1 VQGLHNPDGAN
12 LVIGWN
18 QLQRHWMG
26 ASMTS
31 SITELSDKVVVITTD
46 RYLPI
51 EHVKSI
57 VDEFKKKGFELI
69 WLQL

>member
-1 VQGLHNPDGAN
+1 
-12 LVIGWN
+12 
-18 QLQRHWMG
+18 
-26 ASMTS
+26 MTS

-51 EHVKSI
+51 EDVKSI

>member
-1 VQGLHNPDGAN
+1 
-12 LVIGWN
+12 
-18 QLQRHWMG
+18 MG
-26 ASMTS
+26 SSMTS